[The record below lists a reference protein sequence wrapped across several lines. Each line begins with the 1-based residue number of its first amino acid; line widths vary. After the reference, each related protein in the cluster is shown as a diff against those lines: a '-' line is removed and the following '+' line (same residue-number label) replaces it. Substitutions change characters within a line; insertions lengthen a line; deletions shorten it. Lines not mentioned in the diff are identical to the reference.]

1 MIEFHELTRKNFH
14 QLIDLRVTP
23 EQEAFVASNLYSVA
37 ESRVCPECV
46 PLGVYDG
53 ETPVGFVMYGFDPRE
68 EAPYIYRVMVDRQH
82 QSKGYGRQIMTA
94 LLERV
99 RPLLR
104 ERRAVFLTCVPA
116 NRWGVALYT
125 DLGFVPDGRMKAGEV
140 VYRLD
145 L

>member
-1 MIEFHELTRKNFH
+1 MIEFRELTRKNFH

-99 RPLLR
+99 RAMADAVWAPELPASQRDPLLEAAR
-104 ERRAVFLTCVPA
+104 KRYA
-116 NRWGVALYT
+116 ALYQ
-125 DLGFVPDGRMKAGEV
+125 DVILN
-140 VYRLD
+140 
-145 L
+145 